1 MSTRTPTP
9 PSPWHSTDDRDSHLL
24 GTTNLR
30 SVIETQDVQIEFD
43 FIKKFSPPKYK
54 APSLAMALIYA
65 KIHSDI
71 LSLTAIGMRYT
82 YDNMRNDM
90 PRPVAWVSFHFVVV
104 KKNTRVQWARG
115 MEKMA
120 RATYRYRR
128 GSVWLS
134 DFIFSPAPPDR
145 HPCFSNRSA
154 HLLGTLTLILPLI
167 AVPGNPPPRTP
178 PPLARLRRGARLRR
192 CAARRGGS
200 CPRWSSAI
208 RRIRAAAPA

>member
-104 KKNTRVQWARG
+104 KKIRECNGPAGWR
-115 MEKMA
+115 K
-120 RATYRYRR
+120 
-128 GSVWLS
+128 WLG
-134 DFIFSPAPPDR
+134 R
-145 HPCFSNRSA
+145 
-154 HLLGTLTLILPLI
+154 LTVTAG
-167 AVPGNPPPRTP
+167 AVFG
-178 PPLARLRRGARLRR
+178 
-192 CAARRGGS
+192 
-200 CPRWSSAI
+200 SAI
-208 RRIRAAAPA
+208 SFSAPLRLTVTHAFQTVLRIYWGH